1 MRITIALNLPSA
13 YAARASRH
21 VASTVS
27 YRPVAPVRDRSQG
40 GEGRGRPLATGTPS
54 HDRIAEA
61 GGRHRPAVVLVTV
74 EGSSFGVNRARARI
88 SDALVTS
95 IRDRPPP
102 GTMAAVETARTAGA
116 VSGGAI
122 RERRTAGSPQES
134 DDNKPATT
142 AVPAGHGEDERRRD
156 RDTAPSAARRDL
168 PASVGRGVVG
178 QAVTSHV
185 GGAPP

>member
-74 EGSSFGVNRARARI
+74 EGGGELPQP
-88 SDALVTS
+88 DLVV
-95 IRDRPPP
+95 RGEP
-102 GTMAAVETARTAGA
+102 GEG
-116 VSGGAI
+116 
-122 RERRTAGSPQES
+122 PDQ
-134 DDNKPATT
+134 
-142 AVPAGHGEDERRRD
+142 
-156 RDTAPSAARRDL
+156 
-168 PASVGRGVVG
+168 
-178 QAVTSHV
+178 
-185 GGAPP
+185 